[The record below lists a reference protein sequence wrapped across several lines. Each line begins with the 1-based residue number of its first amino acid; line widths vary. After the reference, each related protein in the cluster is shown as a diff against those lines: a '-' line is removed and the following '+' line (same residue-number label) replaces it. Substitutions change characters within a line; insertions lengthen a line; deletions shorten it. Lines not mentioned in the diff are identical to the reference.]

1 MQTRWSD
8 LDQEQVQ
15 LAQNAS
21 EVVDSVVAPHVAS
34 SRDEEWAAPPSERV
48 PWAVLEALDRV
59 GLRTLGLPRSAGGTG
74 PVPVLSQVV
83 VAEEL
88 ARGEPSLIDILLQG
102 WKVGTLLAAH
112 AQEQVA
118 ERYLSR
124 FAGDPTFLFSHC
136 STEPHGSSDRW
147 LGRDVPEAAMRT
159 TAEQHGDGW
168 RLNGRKQFIT
178 NGPDASLYVVYAT
191 TRPGEPPSRG
201 TSSFLVTPDTPGF
214 RVGDIHEKMGGR
226 LFNNAELIFE
236 DSTVAADHLLIRDL
250 AAGSSGGVF
259 PGSKVIIAAQAL
271 GLAQGAL
278 EAAFRF
284 AGERVQGGAP
294 IVRHQAIAIRLADM
308 ATLVESTRAFVR
320 HVARSIDARA
330 PHRRALTF
338 MAKVRAAETAFE
350 VARQTV
356 EIHGGLGVMRHAGVE
371 RLLRDATLFFHLDGT
386 NDIHR
391 FRIMKELFGEA
402 AGDYTAD

>member
-1 MQTRWSD
+1 METRWID
-8 LDQEQVQ
+8 LDRPQ
-15 LAQNAS
+15 LRWAEAAR
-21 EVVDSVVAPHVAS
+21 EVVESVVVPHVIS

-48 PWAVLEALDRV
+48 PWSVLEALDQA
-59 GLRTLGLPRSAGGTG
+59 GLRTLGLSHSGGGTG
-74 PVPVLSQVV
+74 PVPVLTHVV

-88 ARGEPSLIDILLQG
+88 ARGETSLVDILLQG

-112 AQEQVA
+112 AREEVTDH
-118 ERYLSR
+118 YLGR
-124 FAGDPTFLFSHC
+124 FALDPAFLFSHC

-159 TAEQHGDGW
+159 TARPVADGW
-168 RLNGRKQFIT
+168 ILNGRKQFIT

-201 TSSFLVTPDTPGF
+201 TSSFLVTRDTPGF
-214 RVGDIHEKMGGR
+214 SVGEVHEKVGGR

-236 DSTVAADHLLIRDL
+236 DSIVAPDHLLILDA
-250 AAGSSGGVF
+250 AAGSSGRAF
-259 PGSKVIIAAQAL
+259 PGSKAIIAAQAV
-271 GLAQGAL
+271 GLAQAAL

-294 IVRHQAIAIRLADM
+294 ILRHQAIATRLADM

-320 HVARSIDARA
+320 HAARCIDARS

-338 MAKVRAAETAFE
+338 MAKVKAAETAFQ
-350 VARQTV
+350 VARQAV
-356 EIHGGLGVMRHAGVE
+356 EIHGGLGVMRSAGVE

-391 FRIMKELFGEA
+391 FRIVQELFGEA
-402 AGDYTAD
+402 AGSYAAD